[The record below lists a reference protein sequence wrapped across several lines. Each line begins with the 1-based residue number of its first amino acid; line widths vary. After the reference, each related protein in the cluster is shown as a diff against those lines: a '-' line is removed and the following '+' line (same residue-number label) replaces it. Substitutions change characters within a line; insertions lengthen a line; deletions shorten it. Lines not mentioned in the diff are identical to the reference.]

1 VRDFFW
7 DEQMD
12 LPDDIRLR
20 IDNSRDKDVIMEV
33 VTRLQSEGVTIT
45 QDVIAAIVATLQ
57 ITEGVIE

>member
-1 VRDFFW
+1 
-7 DEQMD
+7 MD

-45 QDVIAAIVATLQ
+45 QDVVAAIVATLQ